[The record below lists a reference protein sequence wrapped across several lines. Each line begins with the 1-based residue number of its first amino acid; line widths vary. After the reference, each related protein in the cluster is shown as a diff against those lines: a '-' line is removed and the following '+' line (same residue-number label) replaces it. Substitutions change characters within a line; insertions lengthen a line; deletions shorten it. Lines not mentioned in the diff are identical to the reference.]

1 MKRYLKKVI
10 ICSEVGDFEVNPK
23 EEWLYVVDREK
34 DLKWLKSMGLPVAAW
49 LHEGNKDQDLSQTA
63 YAVEDPHALNMDV
76 YERVYRREKGIPWD
90 ILETNRCLVREMIPE
105 DCEAFEKIYQEPAIQ
120 RYMEDF
126 HGDKEGEAAYIREYR
141 HHYRFYEYGV
151 WSIVLKE
158 TGEVIGRAGF
168 LQAPTTT
175 EGSAAQAPTISGGV
189 DQMDDLPYLGYMIGT
204 SWQGRGIAY
213 EVCKAILDYGREE
226 LGFEQVALLVDKDN
240 EASIGLAD
248 KLGFVDMGCS
258 GQVLRKVLKLGR
270 DSGE

>member
-1 MKRYLKKVI
+1 MI
-10 ICSEVGDFEVNPK
+10 ICSEVGDFEVNSK
-23 EEWLYVVDREK
+23 EAWLYVVDQEK
-34 DLKWLKSMGLPVAAW
+34 DLKRLKSMGLPVAAW

-90 ILETNRCLVREMIPE
+90 ILETKRCLVREMIPE
-105 DCEAFEKIYQEPAIQ
+105 DGEAFEKIYQDPEIQ

-151 WSIVLKE
+151 WSIILKE

-168 LQAPTTT
+168 LQASTTA
-175 EGSAAQAPTISGGV
+175 EGMA
-189 DQMDDLPYLGYMIGT
+189 DDLPYLGYMIGT
-204 SWQGRGIAY
+204 PWQGRGIAY

-258 GQVLRKVLKLGR
+258 GQVLRKVLCLTSAICHAEGN
-270 DSGE
+270 